1 MPKVLIEKLDDFG
14 RGIAHINNKVV
25 FIENA
30 LPEEVVEIEIIND
43 KKSFSEAK
51 VTKYLKLSKD
61 RIESKCPYFEVC
73 GGCNLLHLSY
83 ENTLTFKRSKIK
95 ELLKKNK
102 INYNKEI
109 EIIKNAN
116 PYYYRN
122 KVSLKIEN
130 GTLGYYEESSHKLIE
145 IKECITAKHSI
156 NEVIKNYKLLNL
168 ENAKLT
174 IRSNYNNEI
183 LIIIETKEKEYN
195 IELAKLKEKVKLVGI
210 VYNNKTIYGENF
222 FYERVGGKL
231 FKVSFDS
238 FFQVN
243 EYITSK
249 LFDLIKNNI
258 DKDSIVLDLYSG
270 VGTLGII
277 AASASKE
284 VYSIEIIKNAVL
296 NGIKNATLNQVN
308 NIKFMLGD
316 VSKTVDK
323 IDFNFDTLIVDPPR
337 KGLDKK
343 SKEFILKKL
352 PAKIIYVSC
361 DPNTLMRDL
370 KEFESI
376 YEVCD
381 FKIMD
386 MFSYTYH
393 VESFCVL
400 KKKYRKATFNDI
412 NDIANL
418 VTDLLGTCN
427 IKSESSILESNI
439 EEITKDINHYN
450 VCTINDKIVGAC
462 GISDIL
468 KQDRFN
474 LGLKNIKEIL
484 YLVVDK
490 KYQGK
495 GIGTQLLKLC
505 SNYNK
510 EDIIY
515 EAWGDNGCEF

>member
-1 MPKVLIEKLDDFG
+1 MPKVLIERLDDFG

-30 LPEEVVEIEIIND
+30 LPNEEVEIKIIND

-51 VTKYLKLSKD
+51 VEKYLKLSKD
-61 RIESKCPYFEVC
+61 RTKSICPYFEDC

-83 ENTLTFKRSKIK
+83 ENTLIFKQNKIK

-195 IELAKLKEKVKLVGI
+195 IELAKLKEKIKLVGI
-210 VYNNKTIYGENF
+210 VYNNKTIYGENY

-243 EYITSK
+243 EYITS
-249 LFDLIKNNI
+249 
-258 DKDSIVLDLYSG
+258 
-270 VGTLGII
+270 
-277 AASASKE
+277 
-284 VYSIEIIKNAVL
+284 
-296 NGIKNATLNQVN
+296 
-308 NIKFMLGD
+308 
-316 VSKTVDK
+316 
-323 IDFNFDTLIVDPPR
+323 
-337 KGLDKK
+337 
-343 SKEFILKKL
+343 
-352 PAKIIYVSC
+352 
-361 DPNTLMRDL
+361 
-370 KEFESI
+370 
-376 YEVCD
+376 
-381 FKIMD
+381 
-386 MFSYTYH
+386 
-393 VESFCVL
+393 
-400 KKKYRKATFNDI
+400 
-412 NDIANL
+412 
-418 VTDLLGTCN
+418 
-427 IKSESSILESNI
+427 
-439 EEITKDINHYN
+439 
-450 VCTINDKIVGAC
+450 
-462 GISDIL
+462 
-468 KQDRFN
+468 
-474 LGLKNIKEIL
+474 
-484 YLVVDK
+484 
-490 KYQGK
+490 
-495 GIGTQLLKLC
+495 
-505 SNYNK
+505 
-510 EDIIY
+510 
-515 EAWGDNGCEF
+515 

>member
-1 MPKVLIEKLDDFG
+1 MPKVLIERLDDFG

-30 LPEEVVEIEIIND
+30 LPEEVVEIKIIND
-43 KKSFSEAK
+43 KKSFIEAK
-51 VTKYLKLSKD
+51 VVKYLKLSKN

-83 ENTLTFKRSKIK
+83 ENTLTFKQSKIK

-102 INYNKEI
+102 INYAKKI
-109 EIIKNAN
+109 EIIKNDN
-116 PYYYRN
+116 PLYYRN

-130 GTLGYYEESSHKLIE
+130 GELGYYKESTHELIE
-145 IKECITAKHSI
+145 IKECIIAKHSI

-174 IRSNYNNEI
+174 IRSNYNDEI
-183 LIIIETKEKEYN
+183 LIIIETNEKEYN
-195 IELAKLKEKVKLVGI
+195 LELAKLKEKVKLVGI
-210 VYNNKTIYGENF
+210 IYNNITIYGENF
-222 FYERVGGKL
+222 FYERINGKL

-243 EYITSK
+243 ECITSE

-258 DKDSIVLDLYSG
+258 DKNSTILDLYSG
-270 VGTLGII
+270 VGTLGIV
-277 AASASKE
+277 ASSASKA

-296 NGIKNATLNQVN
+296 NGTSNAKLNKVN

-316 VSKTVDK
+316 VSKLIDK
-323 IDFNFDTLIVDPPR
+323 VNLEFDTLIVDPPR

-343 SKEFILKKL
+343 TKEFILKHI
-352 PAKIIYVSC
+352 PSKIIYISC

-370 KEFESI
+370 KELENV
-376 YEVCD
+376 YEINN

-400 KKKYRKATFNDI
+400 KKK
-412 NDIANL
+412 
-418 VTDLLGTCN
+418 
-427 IKSESSILESNI
+427 
-439 EEITKDINHYN
+439 
-450 VCTINDKIVGAC
+450 
-462 GISDIL
+462 
-468 KQDRFN
+468 
-474 LGLKNIKEIL
+474 
-484 YLVVDK
+484 
-490 KYQGK
+490 
-495 GIGTQLLKLC
+495 
-505 SNYNK
+505 
-510 EDIIY
+510 
-515 EAWGDNGCEF
+515 